1 MNMVFTTTF
10 FFFSLACLNICHII
24 KILLPLYIQI
34 TTKKLPSMPRTGFPL
49 VPLTTFLQIRKYKNN
64 DYKHIY
70 KHGHMKLCG
79 NNKLQSGSHLYTYSL
94 DYWKFFNYHRVYAEK
109 LFSKIHP
116 RTPTGDT
123 TLQYDCRGIFENILH
138 HIIKY
143 PF

>member
-1 MNMVFTTTF
+1 MSNINKKLSFHKTTEPKQSCKWNTKQMKFKLTILIENIRFNAEIKSPLTWIWYSLRHF

-49 VPLTTFLQIRKYKNN
+49 VPLTTYLQIRKYKNN

-79 NNKLQSGSHLYTYSL
+79 NNKLQSGSHLL
-94 DYWKFFNYHRVYAEK
+94 
-109 LFSKIHP
+109 LKI
-116 RTPTGDT
+116 
-123 TLQYDCRGIFENILH
+123 F
-138 HIIKY
+138 
-143 PF
+143 